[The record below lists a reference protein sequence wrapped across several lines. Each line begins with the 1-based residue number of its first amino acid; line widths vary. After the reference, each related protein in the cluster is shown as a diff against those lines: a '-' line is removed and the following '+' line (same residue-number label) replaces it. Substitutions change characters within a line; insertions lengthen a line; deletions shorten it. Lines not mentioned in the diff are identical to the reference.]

1 MSDRTQ
7 NRLLTILGFITAG
20 ATIFVQVVSF
30 GELKGKL
37 ETVEAA
43 HERRLDSHEGKL
55 DEHTKDISE
64 IKGKLHGIASQVGR
78 VPGRVVDKINT
89 TQQ

>member
-1 MSDRTQ
+1 MSDRNQ
-7 NRLLTILGFITAG
+7 NRLLTILGIITAVV
-20 ATIFVQVVSF
+20 TIFVQVVSI
-30 GELKGKL
+30 GELKGKI
-37 ETVEAA
+37 ETVVSV
-43 HERRLDSHEGKL
+43 HEHRLDAHDGKL

-78 VPGRVVDKINT
+78 VPGRVVEKIS